1 MSFGSYPRQR
11 HKSSKTLL
19 RPLVVKFR
27 DLSEYTHRQDI
38 PAVNVS
44 GRHGNESAANQELK
58 DSTLTNAGEPDIEEA
73 AWDDVDELR
82 EMFDEIKLHE
92 APDLLGEE
100 GSLFQVQNGFGE
112 EDDEGNGVNLNDPLL
127 LDILSE
133 TSVDLRPSQVSSQAP
148 KGVKKARKHDFDFTD
163 VVFTV

>member
-27 DLSEYTHRQDI
+27 DLSEYIHRQDI

-58 DSTLTNAGEPDIEEA
+58 DSTLTDAGEPDIEEA
-73 AWDDVDELR
+73 AWDDVNEL
-82 EMFDEIKLHE
+82 
-92 APDLLGEE
+92 
-100 GSLFQVQNGFGE
+100 
-112 EDDEGNGVNLNDPLL
+112 
-127 LDILSE
+127 
-133 TSVDLRPSQVSSQAP
+133 
-148 KGVKKARKHDFDFTD
+148 
-163 VVFTV
+163 